1 VLAPDLVMV
10 PHRHHAAAA
19 GRHDARRLFLL
30 AALVALTVG
39 VTLAEPMSAPRLDV
53 TEAGGVYTVTASF
66 AVTEPPQT
74 VMAVLTDYA
83 RIPKFMP
90 DVQVSKVLE
99 RTATSAVVEQEAV
112 SKFMLFSKR
121 IHLVLD
127 VQESASLLRFRDR
140 CGRSFTSY
148 EGSWTVSEHD
158 SLTVIDYRLAASPA
172 FEVPGFVLKRLLKR
186 DAAQLID
193 RITAEIASR
202 ADRRQ

>member
-1 VLAPDLVMV
+1 MATDLVMV
-10 PHRHHAAAA
+10 PHRHYAAAA
-19 GRHDARRLFLL
+19 GRQHARRLFLL
-30 AALVALTVG
+30 AVLVATAAG
-39 VTLAEPMSAPRLDV
+39 VTLAEPRSAPRLDV
-53 TEAGGVYTVTASF
+53 TEAGGVYTVSASF
-66 AVTEPPQT
+66 AVSEPPAT

-99 RTATSAVVEQEAV
+99 RTATGAIVEQEAV

-127 VQESASLLRFRDR
+127 VEEGASLLRFRDR
-140 CGRSFTSY
+140 CGRSFASY
-148 EGSWTVSEHD
+148 EGSWTLSAHD
-158 SLTVIDYRLAASPA
+158 SLTVVDYRLAARPS

-186 DAAQLID
+186 DAADLID
-193 RITAEIASR
+193 RITAEIAGH